1 MRLIVTGRH
10 LTVADAS
17 RQQIERQLRR
27 LERLLEDSA
36 VSAQCIVS
44 RERQMFICELTVHA
58 RGDHMLHG
66 VGRGSRLPVASAAAI
81 TKVEQQAHKL
91 KDRWKKRRRAGSTAS
106 ETARS
111 IKAEAPPSPDG
122 AGPRVIRARPAELKP
137 MSLEDA
143 TLQLADG
150 GRAFVVFRQAS
161 SDTIAILYRRP
172 DGHFG
177 LIEP

>member
-1 MRLIVTGRH
+1 MS
-10 LTVADAS
+10 DAA
-17 RQQIERQLRR
+17 RQQIEQKLRR
-27 LERLLEDSA
+27 LERLLDDSA
-36 VSAQCIVS
+36 ISAQCVVS
-44 RERQMFICELTVHA
+44 RERQMYNCELTVHA

-66 VGRGSRLPVASAAAI
+66 LGRGSGLPVAAAAAI
-81 TKVEQQAHKL
+81 AKVEQQAHKL
-91 KDRWKKRRRAGSTAS
+91 KDRWKKRRRAGSTAN

-111 IKAEAPPSPDG
+111 IKVELPAASDG

-150 GRAFVVFRQAS
+150 DRAFVVFRQAS